1 MARDGAQARGHG
13 RAGIRANGSGKAS
26 NGADDLGFYLT
37 TGTFVVLYLA
47 AA

>member
-1 MARDGAQARGHG
+1 MARAGAQARGHG
-13 RAGIRANGSGKAS
+13 RAGIRVNGTGKAR